1 MKQYFVTGIGTDVG
15 KTVVSAVFVE
25 ALKADYWKPIQSGD
39 IDNSDTL
46 KVRNLISNPS
56 TVFHKSS
63 YEFTTPA
70 SPHLSAKIDKQYIDN
85 QKFILPNVNKNFIVE
100 GAGGIMVPLN
110 DNFLILDLIK
120 HLNLEVILVIKN
132 YLGSINH
139 SLLSINALKQN
150 GIKIKGVV
158 FCGEENKSSEDYI
171 LNYTKVKCLGYIPTI
186 KLNKEEILKQAEKFK
201 YLNND

>member
-1 MKQYFVTGIGTDVG
+1 M
-15 KTVVSAVFVE
+15 AVLVE

-39 IDNSDTL
+39 LDNSDTL
-46 KVRNLISNPS
+46 KVKNLVSNHS
-56 TVFHKSS
+56 TVFYKNS
-63 YEFTTPA
+63 YEFSTPA
-70 SPHLSAKIDKQYIDN
+70 SPHLSAKIDNQYIDIQN
-85 QKFILPNVNKNFIVE
+85 IILPNVNKNFIVE

-110 DNFLILDLIK
+110 EKYLILDLIK
-120 HLNLEVILVIKN
+120 HLNLEVILVVKN

-139 SLLSINALKQN
+139 SLLSIDVLKQN

-171 LNYTKVKCLGYIPTI
+171 LNYTNLKCLGYIPVI
-186 KLNKEEILKQAEKFK
+186 KLNKKEILKQAEKFK

>member
-46 KVRNLISNPS
+46 KVRNLISNPF

>member
-15 KTVVSAVFVE
+15 KTVVSAILVE

-46 KVRNLISNPS
+46 KVRNLINNQS
-56 TVFHKSS
+56 TVFHKSA

-70 SPHLSAKIDKQYIDN
+70 SPHLSAKIDNQYIDIQN
-85 QKFILPNVNKNFIVE
+85 IKLPNVNNNLIVE

-139 SLLSINALKQN
+139 SLLSIGVLKQN

-158 FCGEENKSSEDYI
+158 FSGEENESSENFI
-171 LNYTKVKCLGYIPTI
+171 LNYTKVKCLGYVPII
-186 KLNKEEILKQAEKFK
+186 KLNKEEILKQVEKFK